1 MIRTH
6 MKHPPTSPR
15 QSRGF
20 TLMEL
25 IVTLTVLGV
34 LSAMA
39 APPFTR
45 MVVSSR
51 LAEQTNELIGVV
63 AFSRSEAIRR
73 NATLTLCRVA
83 ALNGTTCANSAGQW
97 EFWVLRNAAGAAI
110 RNGVVN
116 TYGNTVRITSTL
128 TNDTLN
134 FGSDGLARTG
144 GNLVNAS
151 GTDNHSL
158 RVCSTRGASENIRRV
173 ILNAGS
179 RATTVKETATC

>member
-1 MIRTH
+1 
-6 MKHPPTSPR
+6 
-15 QSRGF
+15 
-20 TLMEL
+20 MEL
-25 IVTLTVLGV
+25 IVTLTVVGI

-39 APPFTR
+39 APSFTR
-45 MVVSSR
+45 MMVSSR

-97 EFWVLRNAAGAAI
+97 QFWVLRNAAGTAI

-128 TNDTLN
+128 TNDTMN

-144 GNLVNAS
+144 GNLINTSNANAS
-151 GTDNHSL
+151 ATSL
-158 RVCSTRGASENIRRV
+158 RVCSTRGGTENIRRV
-173 ILNAGS
+173 LLNAGS
-179 RATTVKETATC
+179 RATTLRETGTC